1 MASSAVVSSSSRT
14 RSALESFFTPASI
27 AVIGATEREGSVGQ
41 SAEQEQC
48 SKNDVSDSV
57 AKYYHLILQTDTS
70 RTLSDTAKSEWPLS
84 PKGAANGARLLNRVS
99 WHS

>member
-1 MASSAVVSSSSRT
+1 MASSVVVSSSGRT

-27 AVIGATEREGSVGQ
+27 EEH
-41 SAEQEQC
+41 C

-70 RTLSDTAKSEWPLS
+70 RTPSGHRQDNQSGRCFVA
-84 PKGAANGARLLNRVS
+84 
-99 WHS
+99 

>member
-1 MASSAVVSSSSRT
+1 MASSVVVSSSSRT

-48 SKNDVSDSV
+48 SQNDVSDSV

-70 RTLSDTAKSEWPLS
+70 RTLSGHRQDIRVAVVAQRGREWSQAAKP
-84 PKGAANGARLLNRVS
+84 GFVA
-99 WHS
+99 